1 MTGSSQ
7 IYRVVVLKR
16 RMADGVIGMEEGVGQ
31 IKTLEGS
38 KGAVKEKGQTK
49 HMMFQAIHDM
59 TFYILPRIWCL
70 MIGREE

>member
-38 KGAVKEKGQTK
+38 KEAVKEKGQST
-49 HMMFQAIHDM
+49 
-59 TFYILPRIWCL
+59 
-70 MIGREE
+70 